1 MPIALDTLRSAAG
14 IRIAIDRGGTFCDVF
29 ATFAH
34 HPPVILKVLSVDA
47 AYPDAP
53 TEAIRRVLEIGYDS
67 PIPRGELLDVSGVE
81 VIRMGTTVATN
92 ALLERKGEKTA
103 FIVSEG
109 FRDLLHIGNQS
120 RPDLFDLSAK
130 RPGVLYEKVIEVK
143 ERVLL
148 ADVYTMEGL
157 PVVIG
162 TSGERIQVEHVPD
175 SGECRKHLKSLYDD
189 GFRSLAISFLHSYT
203 YPKHEILVADIAR
216 EVGFTHVSLS
226 SQLSPMIR
234 IVPRANSAAADAYL
248 TPELQKYL
256 QGFQKSFKN
265 LRPRMLQFMQSDGG
279 LVNAESFSG
288 LRAILSGP
296 AGGVVGIAKTCW
308 DKKLQVPLIGFDM
321 GGTSTDV
328 SRFDGK
334 FEHLMEST
342 TAGVTIQSPQLDI
355 NTVAAGG
362 GSLLLWQNGLLKV
375 GPQSAGA
382 SPGPACYRKGGP
394 LTTTDANVFLGRLLP
409 AHFPRIFG
417 PNENQS
423 LDADVVK
430 EKFTA
435 LAKQISTDTGVQ
447 KTPEE
452 IALGFLTVATEAM
465 CLPIRAISE
474 ARGYDPSSHHLAV
487 FGGAGGQSA
496 CDVAAAL
503 DMSRILIHKS
513 SAILSA
519 FGLAKAELVDESQE
533 SFAIIA
539 DDSSSDL
546 LRSRL
551 AVLRVRSEGRL
562 IAQGFTKSQLSSTSY
577 LNMRY
582 DGSDA
587 TLMIAVEPSHD
598 FVQAFKAKHHQ
609 EFGFSLEGRS
619 VWVDDLRVRV
629 SGVQDDDRDASQE
642 GLDNQISRLKMAP
655 LTPTPFEK
663 SKVYFGSTGWTDTG
677 VYKLGQLMPGSVIKG
692 PAIIIDATQTI
703 VATPSAVAMVLD
715 DHVVL
720 DIDLHNVD
728 SEGKMVDPLRVD
740 PIRLSVF
747 GHRFMSIAEQMGRTL
762 QKTSVSVNIKERL
775 DFSCALFD
783 PDGSL
788 VANAPHVPAM
798 LGSMQFAVRW
808 QHEHWKGRLH
818 DGDVILSNSAVS
830 GGVHLPDITVVTPVF
845 DDSGREI
852 IFYVASR
859 GHHADV
865 GGQTPGS
872 MPPFSKTIYDE
883 GASILTFK
891 VVSAGKYNEDE
902 LIQLLVEEPLKHPGG
917 KGTRTLKDNLSDI
930 NAQIAATYKGV
941 RLVKNLVS
949 KYTLPVVQMYMYAI
963 QTTAEEAV
971 RQLLR
976 NFSKKHSGK
985 ALVAFDRMDDGS
997 PIALRI
1003 DIDSESGSATFDFT
1017 GTGPEVYGNWNAPR
1031 AIVNSSIIYSLRCLL
1046 ASDIPLNQ
1054 GCMTPINVVIPD
1066 GCFLKPSADAA
1077 VCAGNVLTSQRLT
1090 DVVLRAFEACAAS
1103 QGCMN
1108 NLTFGYD
1115 AEITASGEKKS
1126 FGFYETVAGGGG
1138 AGPGWHGTSGVHTHM
1153 TNTRITDPEIMERRY
1168 PVILRRFSLR
1178 PGSGG
1183 KGQYHG
1189 GDGVVR
1195 DIEFRREVQCSILS
1209 ERRVYQPYG
1218 LMGGDP
1224 GALGVNL
1231 WISKDAQGQERALS
1245 IGGKNTAVMAKGDRI
1260 VIMTPGGGGYGVSS
1274 E

>member
-1 MPIALDTLRSAAG
+1 MPVALDTLRSAAG
-14 IRIAIDRGGTFCDVF
+14 IRIAIDRGGTFCDVY

-34 HPPVILKVLSVDA
+34 RPPVILKVLSIDA

-53 TEAIRRVLEIGYDS
+53 TEAIRRVLEIGYDTA
-67 PIPRGELLDVSGVE
+67 IPRGELLDLSGIE
-81 VIRMGTTVATN
+81 VIRMGTTVAT
-92 ALLERKGEKTA
+92 KWGEKTA
-103 FIVSEG
+103 FLVSEG

-130 RPGVLYEKVIEVK
+130 RPGVLYERVIEVK

-148 ADVYTMEGL
+148 ADVYRLEGL
-157 PVVIG
+157 PVVLG

-175 SGECRKHLKSLYDD
+175 AGECRKHLQSLYDD

-216 EVGFTHVSLS
+216 EVGFIHVSLS

-234 IVPRANSAAADAYL
+234 IVPRANSATADAYL

-256 QGFQKSFKN
+256 QG
-265 LRPRMLQFMQSDGG
+265 MLQFMQSDGG
-279 LVNAESFSG
+279 LVNAEAFSG

-308 DKKLQVPLIGFDM
+308 DEKLKVPLIGFDM

-328 SRFDGK
+328 SRFDGR

-417 PNENQS
+417 PDENQS
-423 LDADVVK
+423 LDADVVR

-435 LAKQISTDTGVQ
+435 LAKQISTDTGVE

-496 CDVAAAL
+496 CDVAVAL

-533 SFAIIA
+533 SFSIIA
-539 DDSSSDL
+539 DDSSFDI

-551 AVLRVRSEGRL
+551 AILRVRSEGRL
-562 IAQGFTKSQLSSTSY
+562 IAQGFTKSQLSSMSY

-587 TLMIAVEPSHD
+587 TLMIAVESSHD
-598 FVQAFKAKHHQ
+598 FVQVFKAKHHQ

-619 VWVDDLRVRV
+619 VWVDDLRV
-629 SGVQDDDRDASQE
+629 
-642 GLDNQISRLKMAP
+642 
-655 LTPTPFEK
+655 
-663 SKVYFGSTGWTDTG
+663 YFGSTGWIDAG
-677 VYKLGQLMPGSVIKG
+677 VYKLGQLTPGSVIKG
-692 PAIIIDATQTI
+692 PAIILDATQTI
-703 VATPSAVAMVLD
+703 VVTPSAVAMVLD
-715 DHVVL
+715 DHVVV
-720 DIDLHNVD
+720 DIDPENVD
-728 SEGKMVDPLRVD
+728 SEGKTDDPLAVD

-783 PDGSL
+783 PDGRL

-830 GGVHLPDITVVTPVF
+830 GGVHLPDITIVTPVF
-845 DDSGREI
+845 DDSGRDI

-891 VVSAGKYNEDE
+891 V
-902 LIQLLVEEPLKHPGG
+902 LLVEEPLKHPGG
-917 KGTRTLKDNLSDI
+917 KGTRALKDNLSDI

-941 RLVKNLVS
+941 GLVKNLVS

-963 QTTAEEAV
+963 QSTAEEAV

-976 NFSKKHSGK
+976 KFSKRHSGK

-1003 DIDSESGSATFDFT
+1003 DIDRESGSATFDFT

-1031 AIVNSSIIYSLRCLL
+1031 AIVNSSIIYALRCLL

-1054 GCMTPINVVIPD
+1054 GCMTPINVIIPD

-1090 DVVLRAFEACAAS
+1090 DVVLRAFEACAA
-1103 QGCMN
+1103 
-1108 NLTFGYD
+1108 
-1115 AEITASGEKKS
+1115 
-1126 FGFYETVAGGGG
+1126 
-1138 AGPGWHGTSGVHTHM
+1138 HM

-1183 KGQYHG
+1183 KGRYHG

-1195 DIEFRREVQCSILS
+1195 DIEFRRTVQCSILS
-1209 ERRVYQPYG
+1209 
-1218 LMGGDP
+1218 DP

-1231 WISKDAQGQERALS
+1231 WISKDAQGKERALS
-1245 IGGKNTAVMAKGDRI
+1245 IGGKNTAPMAKGDRI
-1260 VIMTPGGGGYGVSS
+1260 VIMTPGGGGYGTSN